1 MLDWGGGRTRRFP
14 SSPPELAM
22 SIDRVLATSAT
33 TAPEAHSA
41 ELRPRAGTTAHSNSI
56 PPDSGPPPIRQTKVP
71 PNQKES
77 VELPRDEV
85 QVQRDSQNQI
95 VIKYLDGS
103 GKVIF
108 QVPSSQ
114 IVALQQAIEQALED
128 QAQRRWSATL
138 RARSSPQGVR
148 HGH

>member
-1 MLDWGGGRTRRFP
+1 
-14 SSPPELAM
+14 M
-22 SIDRVLATSAT
+22 SINRVLAISAIS
-33 TAPEAHSA
+33 APEAHSA
-41 ELRPRAGTTAHSNSI
+41 ELHLRAGTTAHSNSI
-56 PPDSGPPPIRQTKVP
+56 PPDSGPSPIRQRNIP
-71 PNQKES
+71 PNPKKS
-77 VELPRDEV
+77 VELPQDEV

-128 QAQRRWSATL
+128 QAQRRSSANL
-138 RARSSPQGVR
+138 RAGSGPQGVR